1 MLSPWPV
8 LVDEYVNENG
18 GPVVRSFFMP
28 GVEPI
33 WVLVYLLCLCGLAV
47 VAALLRDPGHRR
59 PLLGAGAALTVG
71 AVGFFL
77 LALS

>member
-1 MLSPWPV
+1 
-8 LVDEYVNENG
+8 
-18 GPVVRSFFMP
+18 MP

-33 WVLVYLLCLCGLAV
+33 WVLLYLLCLCGLAV

-59 PLLGAGAALTVG
+59 PLLGAGAALSVG

-77 LALS
+77 LAVS